1 MTTPRIV
8 IPADVMARVTETH
21 ERKTAEAQK
30 MIAES
35 LHAVR
40 TQRRGRDR
48 GFFVVLEHSE
58 DVTDEH
64 IAAACVIADDYFGD
78 DESINWSEFYDRL
91 DSSFALGVVNEEC
104 KASQQIQRAVRE
116 HRRAGA

>member
-21 ERKTAEAQK
+21 DRKTAEAQQ

-58 DVTDEH
+58 DVNDEH
-64 IAAACVIADDYFGD
+64 IAAACAIADDYFGD
-78 DESINWSEFYDRL
+78 DEHIKWSEFYDRL

-104 KASQQIQRAVRE
+104 KAAQKIQRAVHQ
-116 HRRAGA
+116 HRKAGE